1 MGKGNWQA
9 TVHMVAQSLTWL
21 KRSQTAS
28 KASIYSRSIQRFCL
42 VVKALP
48 VCKCSFCTN
57 TSVCFG
63 IRLFDWNGPAFDPLR
78 NSSCFSETGLG
89 FLVFGLVLWRQA
101 LAWLWDRALSL
112 RPAGIGLQA
121 IWIEPFVVVVSHL
134 NCWTIAFFFFFF
146 NKFGVQILD
155 SGPGFPTDSLYG
167 QLLFTLEEKPLGN
180 GITIILSILRVPPY
194 TDLNLSPSSCTF
206 LRKWTNLT
214 KGNLEYLWPL
224 WRTFEVLKFN

>member
-1 MGKGNWQA
+1 MFWDQI
-9 TVHMVAQSLTWL
+9 VWL
-21 KRSQTAS
+21 KRAGLWPSQE
-28 KASIYSRSIQRFCL
+28 QL
-42 VVKALP
+42 
-48 VCKCSFCTN
+48 
-57 TSVCFG
+57 
-63 IRLFDWNGPAFDPLR
+63 LFLWNRAGFFSLWPSPL
-78 NSSCFSETGLG
+78 ETG
-89 FLVFGLVLWRQA
+89 FGLA
-101 LAWLWDRALSL
+101 LGPSSLPKTSWYWLASYLNWTLC
-112 RPAGIGLQA
+112 GGCK
-121 IWIEPFVVVVSHL
+121 PFKL
-134 NCWTIAFFFFFF
+134 LDNCFFFFFF